1 MLENAM
7 PSRSLQR
14 PNRCQMLLLAALVCV
29 FTLRAS
35 SAAAED
41 ESKVRESLDRP
52 VAIVVHPE
60 TAVSDLTMQELRDI
74 FLAEQQYWPDK
85 SRIVL
90 LVRAPAAY
98 ERTFVLNRIY
108 QMSET
113 EFRRYWI
120 AKMFR
125 AEVPSGPRV
134 VFSTN
139 MALGLV
145 TAIPGSITFM
155 LASDV
160 GPDVKVLRIDGKLP
174 HEDGYPLR

>member
-1 MLENAM
+1 MLDANM
-7 PSRSLQR
+7 PRTPTELRFRGIST
-14 PNRCQMLLLAALVCV
+14 LLLASALALVAPV
-29 FTLRAS
+29 Y
-35 SAAAED
+35 AAEEEEVV
-41 ESKVRESLDRP
+41 ESEDRP
-52 VAIVVHPE
+52 VAIVVHPDTE
-60 TAVSDLTMQELRDI
+60 IDNLTIGELRAI

-90 LVRAPAAY
+90 LVRAPDAY
-98 ERTFVLNRIY
+98 ERTFVLDRIY

-125 AEVPSGPRV
+125 AEISSGPRV

-145 TAIPGSITFM
+145 TAIPGSITFIQ
-155 LASDV
+155 ASDV
-160 GPDVKVLRIDGKLP
+160 GPDVKVVRIDGKLP
-174 HEDGYPLR
+174 SEEDYPLD

>member
-1 MLENAM
+1 MLSENM
-7 PSRSLQR
+7 MRTFVKLVCLRCKRS
-14 PNRCQMLLLAALVCV
+14 LLAAALCV
-29 FTLRAS
+29 VVSQAI
-35 SAAAED
+35 AAED
-41 ESKVRESLDRP
+41 AREITESEDRP
-52 VAIVVHPE
+52 VAIVVHPD
-60 TAVSDLTMQELRDI
+60 TDISNLTMQELRGI

-108 QMSET
+108 QMDEA

-120 AKMFR
+120 KKMFR
-125 AEVPSGPRV
+125 AEIPSGPRV
-134 VFSTN
+134 VFSSN

-160 GPDVKVLRIDGKLP
+160 GPEVKTVRIDGKLP
-174 HEDGYPLR
+174 NEPGYPLE